1 MSNGTIE
8 TKDTTPYSP
17 YWGQEAAMNT
27 SPVKSE
33 EHTLDVTTGGSIA
46 QSLGGLAAIVLAIV
60 GLVHIVPHY
69 MVAIACLTIGAG
81 LIFQGGN
88 ISMEY
93 SSLLSKMSQGRLE
106 SATVGGGIS
115 LEVLAGVAGI
125 VLGVLA
131 LVTVSPAVLLPV
143 AVIVFGAALIVSSGD
158 VSRLNSLKL
167 EYSGADDMLQRLAR
181 ESLSVG
187 SGTQIFIGL
196 GSVVLGILGLIGY
209 DWAVL
214 TLVAF
219 LAIGIAVL
227 VSGTG
232 VTDKMF
238 ALFHA

>member
-17 YWGQEAAMNT
+17 DWGQEAAMNT

-93 SSLLSKMSQGRLE
+93 TALLSRMSQGKLE
-106 SATVGGGIS
+106 NATVGGGIS
-115 LEVLAGVAGI
+115 IEILAGVAGL

-131 LVTVSPAVLLPV
+131 LVAVSPTVLLPV

-158 VSRLNSLKL
+158 ISRLNSLKL
-167 EYSGADDMLQRLAR
+167 ENSGASDLLQRLAR
-181 ESLSVG
+181 ESLAVG

-196 GSVVLGILGLIGY
+196 GSVVLGILALIGY
-209 DWAVL
+209 DWMVL
-214 TLVAF
+214 SLVAL

-232 VTDKMF
+232 VTDRMF
-238 ALFHA
+238 EFFRA